1 MSLKNDIKNN
11 KILLISVKSTVYRD
25 KIKELVSTSSGM
37 FRKICYVTVNDPYKT
52 VASNMPKVKSEI
64 FWVDCVSSTVKVPK
78 PEKNVTYVSSP
89 HDLTEISIS
98 VKNVIEKEKTDFVIF
113 DSISAQLVY
122 EDVSVILRFIH
133 NLTLAF
139 REVNLNVLFIILKE
153 DAIEELMKD
162 LTMFVDKV
170 VELR

>member
-25 KIKELVSTSSGM
+25 KMKELVNTSSVM

-52 VASNMPKVKSEI
+52 VVSNIPKVKSEI
-64 FWVDCVSSTVKVPK
+64 FWVDCVSSTVKIHK
-78 PEKNVTYVSSP
+78 PEKHVTHVSSP
-89 HDLTEISIS
+89 HALTEISIT
-98 VKNVIEKEKTDFVIF
+98 VKNVIKKEKTDFVIF

-133 NLTLAF
+133 NLTLAL
-139 REVNLNVLFIILKE
+139 REMNLNVMFIILKE
-153 DAIEELMKD
+153 DAVEELMKD
-162 LTMFVDKV
+162 LTMFVDKAI
-170 VELR
+170 ELR